1 MKDNKSLVEQKS
13 LLAKLMAAENI
24 TVQHKKIP
32 TAAFDVKNRVLYLPI
47 LKWKPGSSVYDLFCA
62 HEVGHALWTPEEG
75 WHSSIS
81 KKGKGFK
88 SFLNVV
94 EDARIEKKI
103 KRKFAGARKSMIDGY
118 GALMDNDFFGL
129 RKMGVIANDLGLIDR
144 INLYTKAG
152 TDYGIEFSDE
162 EREWVEK
169 IMRTETF
176 EDVLEVTE
184 GLYEY
189 CKENES
195 ETDNSYGD
203 FSDEYEWSD
212 EDEDE
217 ESEGSEDSDGSE
229 EMEDFDMDMAG
240 DESAESDSEEDGVSG
255 SGSNGEK
262 SEDSDDSDS
271 GLNSFEKQVQ
281 EAMDKM
287 REERESKSGDSS
299 NDSSENS
306 NNDPE
311 DSDPS
316 SGMEGGKGNAF
327 DRKDMSSGPVSLT
340 DENFRENEE
349 EMADMS
355 ERVSIPIYLT
365 FPKINTDS
373 IIVDFKKIQKELSE
387 YYESQ
392 ENAAEY
398 GNVLL
403 KKFKNAND
411 KMVNYMAKEF
421 EMKKAADIHRRA
433 YSSKKGTLDMNKI
446 HAYKYSEN
454 LFQQITNLPEG
465 KNHGM
470 VMFIDWSG
478 SMSAFMKDTIE
489 QLVNLTM
496 FCSKVQIP
504 FEVYAFSDSYR
515 NWDDE
520 DNERIYKS
528 WRSRVE
534 DDRFSHTPDGKKIA
548 DYKKGDMIIGNHF
561 RLLNLFSS
569 RMRNRELTNAYRNA
583 LMIADGFC
591 NRYSYYYNSGYSYF
605 GMPPNF
611 SLGGTP
617 LDDTIIASKSII
629 DEFKMRTKAQIVNAV
644 FLTDGASSNNCT
656 YLNEEGQSVN
666 YDWRAMHIDDKKNK
680 VRVFPEEAKSK
691 YSGGRYT
698 SMYLT
703 GLKKTSGIN
712 LLGFFLTSGSGR
724 RVAGNISAATGRYP
738 KDSELSEFRR
748 NKFLIEKGTAYDE
761 LYVINVKGLE
771 IDEVDHIGQVAAG
784 SSKAEI
790 RKALKKNTKGK
801 LQNRV
806 LLNAFIEKVA

>member
-1 MKDNKSLVEQKS
+1 MKKDTNLVEQKS

-47 LKWKPGSSVYDLFCA
+47 LKWKPGSAVYDLFCA

-81 KKGKGFK
+81 EKGKGFK

-118 GALMDNDFFGL
+118 GDLMNNDFFGL
-129 RKMGVIANDLGLIDR
+129 RKMGVNPNDLGLIDR

-176 EDVLEVTE
+176 EDVVKLTDE
-184 GLYEY
+184 LYEY

-203 FSDEYEWSD
+203 FSDEDEWGEE
-212 EDEDE
+212 EDGDE
-217 ESEGSEDSDGSE
+217 ESEGSDGSE
-229 EMEDFDMDMAG
+229 EKDDFKMDMAG
-240 DESAESDSEEDGVSG
+240 DESAESDSEEDGISG

-287 REERESKSGDSS
+287 REENESKSDNSSDDSS
-299 NDSSENS
+299 DKSENPS
-306 NNDPE
+306 
-311 DSDPS
+311 PS

-327 DRKDMSSGPVSLT
+327 DRQDMSTGPVSLT
-340 DENFRENEE
+340 DENFRANEE

-355 ERVSIPIYLT
+355 ESVSVPIYLT

-392 ENAAEY
+392 ENAVEY

-478 SMSAFMKDTIE
+478 SMNPFMKDTIE

-515 NWDDE
+515 DWKDS
-520 DNERIYKS
+520 DNDNVYRS
-528 WRSRVE
+528 WRSRTE
-534 DDRFSHTPDGKKIA
+534 DDRYNHTPDGKKIA
-548 DYKKGDMIIGNHF
+548 DYKKGDMVVGNHF

-583 LMIADGFC
+583 LLLADGFS
-591 NRYSYYYNSGYSYF
+591 NRYNYYYSSNYSYF
-605 GMPPNF
+605 GMPSNF

-617 LDDTIIASKSII
+617 LDDTIISSKTII
-629 DEFKMRTKAQIVNAV
+629 EEFKMRTKAQIVNAV
-644 FLTDGASSNNCT
+644 FLTDGASSTNCT
-656 YLNEEGQSVN
+656 YLNEQGECRN
-666 YDWRAMHIDDKKNK
+666 YDWNQMHIDDKKTK
-680 VRVFPEEAKSK
+680 VRVFPDDAKSR
-691 YSGGRYT
+691 YSCGRYT
-698 SMYLT
+698 SMFLT

-724 RVAGNISAATGRYP
+724 RVAGNISSATGRYP
-738 KDSELSEFRR
+738 KDSELSDFRR
-748 NKFLIEKGTAYDE
+748 NKFMIEKGTAYDE

-771 IDEVDHIGQVAAG
+771 IDEVDHVGQVAAG

>member
-1 MKDNKSLVEQKS
+1 MKDNNSLVEQKS

-47 LKWKPGSSVYDLFCA
+47 LKWKPGSAVYDLFCA

-75 WHSSIS
+75 WHSSVS

-129 RKMGVIANDLGLIDR
+129 RKMGVNANDLGLIDR

-176 EDVLEVTE
+176 EDVLELTE
-184 GLYEY
+184 ALYEY

-229 EMEDFDMDMAG
+229 EMEDFDIDMAG

-271 GLNSFEKQVQ
+271 GLNSFEKEVQ

-349 EMADMS
+349 EMADLS
-355 ERVSIPIYLT
+355 ESVSVPIYLT

-373 IIVDFKKIQKELSE
+373 IIIDFKKIQKELSE

-392 ENAAEY
+392 ENAVEY

-504 FEVYAFSDSYR
+504 FEVYAFSDS
-515 NWDDE
+515 
-520 DNERIYKS
+520 
-528 WRSRVE
+528 
-534 DDRFSHTPDGKKIA
+534 
-548 DYKKGDMIIGNHF
+548 
-561 RLLNLFSS
+561 
-569 RMRNRELTNAYRNA
+569 
-583 LMIADGFC
+583 
-591 NRYSYYYNSGYSYF
+591 RYTYYYNSGYSYF

-644 FLTDGASSNNCT
+644 FLTDGASSTSCS
-656 YLNEEGQSVN
+656 YLNEEGRSGD
-666 YDWRAMHIDDKKNK
+666 YDYRSMHIDDKKNK
-680 VRVFPEEAKSK
+680 VRVFPEEAISR

-724 RVAGNISAATGRYP
+724 RAAGNISAATGRYP
-738 KDSELSEFRR
+738 KDSELSEFRK

>member
-1 MKDNKSLVEQKS
+1 MKKDTNLVEQKS

-47 LKWKPGSSVYDLFCA
+47 LKWKPGSAVYDLFCA

-81 KKGKGFK
+81 EKGKGFK

-118 GALMDNDFFGL
+118 GDLMNNDFFGL
-129 RKMGVIANDLGLIDR
+129 RKMGVNPNDLGLIDR

-176 EDVLEVTE
+176 EDVVKLTDE
-184 GLYEY
+184 LYEY

-203 FSDEYEWSD
+203 FSDEDEWGEE
-212 EDEDE
+212 EDGDE
-217 ESEGSEDSDGSE
+217 ESEGSDGSE
-229 EMEDFDMDMAG
+229 EKDDFEMDMAG
-240 DESAESDSEEDGVSG
+240 DESAESDSEEDGISG

-287 REERESKSGDSS
+287 REENESKSDNSSDDSS
-299 NDSSENS
+299 DKSENPS
-306 NNDPE
+306 
-311 DSDPS
+311 PS

-327 DRKDMSSGPVSLT
+327 DRQDMSTGPVSLT
-340 DENFRENEE
+340 DENFRANEE
-349 EMADMS
+349 DMADMS
-355 ERVSIPIYLT
+355 ERVSLPVYLT

-373 IIVDFKKIQKELSE
+373 IVVDFKKIQKELSE

-392 ENAAEY
+392 DNAAEY

-411 KMVNYMAKEF
+411 KIINYMAKEF
-421 EMKKAADIHRRA
+421 EMRKAADIHRRA

-478 SMSAFMKDTIE
+478 SMNPFMKDTIE

-515 NWDDE
+515 DWKDS
-520 DNERIYKS
+520 DNDNVYRS
-528 WRSRVE
+528 WRSRTE
-534 DDRFSHTPDGKKIA
+534 DDRYSHTPDGKKIA
-548 DYKKGDMIIGNHF
+548 DYKKGDMVVGNHF

-583 LMIADGFC
+583 LLLADGFS
-591 NRYSYYYNSGYSYF
+591 NRYNYYYSSNYSYF
-605 GMPPNF
+605 GMPSNF

-617 LDDTIIASKSII
+617 LDDTIISSKTII
-629 DEFKMRTKAQIVNAV
+629 EEFKMRTKAQIVNAV
-644 FLTDGASSNNCT
+644 FLTDGASSTNCT
-656 YLNEEGQSVN
+656 YLNEQGECRN
-666 YDWRAMHIDDKKNK
+666 YDWNQMHIDDKKTK
-680 VRVFPEEAKSK
+680 VRVFPDDAKSR
-691 YSGGRYT
+691 YSCGRYT
-698 SMYLT
+698 SMFLT

-724 RVAGNISAATGRYP
+724 RVAGNISSATGRYP
-738 KDSELSEFRR
+738 KDSELSDFRR
-748 NKFLIEKGTAYDE
+748 NKFMIEKGTAYDE

-771 IDEVDHIGQVAAG
+771 IDEVDHVGQVAAG